1 MRIPD
6 GKKRDILLAAAEIAV
21 LILYALYSF
30 LNYEKVQ
37 LVYMQEEMALQT
49 QGGGNVPGSY
59 LDRSYAEAEGVVTPQ
74 FDLPEGIY
82 YVDAEY
88 EARGPLRGGLIY
100 EIAREGND
108 LVNDN
113 EFAVKSEAG
122 KVSYRVKIQDGEGI
136 RFRLRLT
143 GDAADGDYL
152 NLRQVSITGTPLS
165 CVYRIFWLVA
175 GIVCIDVLLLLAKKY
190 RRSRTEDRVVMIVLL
205 LAGFGLGLPLY
216 QEGIKAG
223 IDLPFHLSRI
233 EGIYEGLKEGQFPVR
248 IQPGWVEE
256 HGYAA
261 SIFYG
266 DVLLYYPALLRM
278 VGCTLQE
285 AYKWFLVMVHLATLL
300 SAYYCFKTCFQD
312 KAVSLTGALLFA
324 GSSERLFRVYDAA
337 QVGAFSAMIF
347 YPVVFAGLFLLL
359 AEAEGERSRK
369 AWVYLTVG
377 FAGLLWTHMISGLIV
392 GSFSLLACIVRF
404 KVFLR
409 KSAWI
414 QAGKALGAWLLL
426 NLWFL
431 VPFLQYM
438 GGKYQ
443 ITSMLSQ
450 DMADINYHAQLAN
463 YSKSSGT
470 AAGIFLGT
478 KESLGHTLVL
488 VLILFLVTLPLRRK
502 GKETRQSYMILGLAA
517 VGGIL
522 CMNLLP
528 SVRLAQ
534 FSDIFLKLFKTV
546 QYGIRFLSVA
556 TFLVCCLACYFL
568 MTLQVSRKWLYAAA
582 AGLCIFACVQD
593 LDTLGAVVPDSM
605 FLEPV
610 DLGGN
615 ILGNGEYVPS
625 GTNMEQLSREI
636 GYDTSA
642 LTVEDVKRRYL
653 SFELRVENRSDTAQ
667 MLSFP
672 VLYYEGYGTKDMVSG
687 ERLETIAGENNR
699 VSVWIPEGYSGT
711 LRMEF
716 CGFWY
721 WRAAELISAL
731 SLAVGICAAVWYNR
745 RGMLLK
751 EKRAGM
757 DGGLERG

>member
-1 MRIPD
+1 M
-6 GKKRDILLAAAEIAV
+6 L
-21 LILYALYSF
+21 
-30 LNYEKVQ
+30 
-37 LVYMQEEMALQT
+37 LQT
-49 QGGGNVPGSY
+49 HEGDVPGSY
-59 LDRSYAEAEGVVTPQ
+59 LDRSYTETTGVVTPE
-74 FDLPEGIY
+74 FCLPEGIY
-82 YVDAEY
+82 YVDVEY
-88 EARGPLRGGLIY
+88 EACGPLRGGLIY
-100 EIAREGND
+100 DIAREGND
-108 LVNDN
+108 LVNEN
-113 EFAVKSEAG
+113 EFSVKSEAG
-122 KVSYRVKIQDGEGI
+122 KMSYRVKIQDGEGI

-152 NLRQVSITGTPLS
+152 NLQQVSITGTPLS
-165 CVYRIFWLVA
+165 CVYRIFWLLM
-175 GIVCIDVLLLLAKKY
+175 GIVFVDAFLLLVQKY
-190 RRSRTEDRVVMIVLL
+190 RKSQTEDRVVIIVLA
-205 LAGFGLGLPLY
+205 LAAFGLGLPLY

-233 EGIYEGLKEGQFPVR
+233 EGIYEGLKDGQFPVR

-256 HGYAA
+256 YGYAA

-266 DVLLYYPALLRM
+266 DLLLYFPALLRM

-285 AYKWFLVMVHLATLL
+285 AYKWFLVMIHLATLL
-300 SAYYCFKTCFQD
+300 SAYYCFKTCFHD
-312 KAVSLTGALLFA
+312 KVVSLTGALLFA
-324 GSSERLFRVYDAA
+324 GSSERLFRVYDAS

-359 AEAEGERSRK
+359 AEVEEERSRE

-377 FAGLLWTHMISGLIV
+377 FTGLLQTHMLSGLIV

-409 KSAWI
+409 KSALI
-414 QAGKALGAWLLL
+414 QVGKALGAWFLL

-443 ITSMLSQ
+443 ITSLLSG
-450 DMADINYHAQLAN
+450 DVADINYHAQLAN

-488 VLILFLVTLPLRRK
+488 VLILFLATLPLRRK
-502 GKETRQSYMILGLAA
+502 GKEARQSYMILGLAA

-522 CMNLLP
+522 CMNLIP
-528 SVRLAQ
+528 SVRLAE
-534 FSDIFLKLFKTV
+534 FSDIFLKLFKTI
-546 QYGIRFLSVA
+546 QYGIRFLSVV

-568 MTLQVSRKWLYAAA
+568 MTLQVSRKWLCVAA
-582 AGLCIFACVQD
+582 AGLCIFACAQD
-593 LDTLGAVVPDSM
+593 LDTLGAITPDTM
-605 FLEPV
+605 LLEPI
-610 DLGGN
+610 DLGEN
-615 ILGNGEYVPS
+615 ILGNGEYVPA
-625 GTNMEQLSREI
+625 GTNLEQMPREI
-636 GYDTSA
+636 GYDASA
-642 LTVEDVKRRYL
+642 LVVEDVERRYL
-653 SFELRVENRSDTAQ
+653 SFELQVENRSDTDQ
-667 MLSFP
+667 ILSFP

-687 ERLETIAGENNR
+687 EKLETIAGENNR
-699 VSVWIPEGYSGT
+699 VSVCIPKGYSGT

-716 CGFWY
+716 YGFWY
-721 WRAAELISAL
+721 WRVVELISAL

-745 RGMLLK
+745 RGKLLK
-751 EKRAGM
+751 GKRAGI